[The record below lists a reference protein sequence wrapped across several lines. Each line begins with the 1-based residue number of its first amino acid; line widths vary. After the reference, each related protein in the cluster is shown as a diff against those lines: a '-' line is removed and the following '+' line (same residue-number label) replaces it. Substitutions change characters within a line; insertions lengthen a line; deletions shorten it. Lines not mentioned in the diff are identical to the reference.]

1 MAKKDNNPQEQTI
14 QAEEIVNEQLTEE
27 TTVEMAQED
36 APLDG
41 DNNSAEVGNETENYR
56 VKWQE
61 TQDLYMRLM
70 AEFDNF
76 RKRSR
81 REMDAFREYASE
93 NVLSALLPVL
103 DDFGRTLTAMEK
115 TDNLASIKAGISLV
129 TEKLHKTLEKEGL
142 NEIKSVGTP
151 FDSSLHEAIHSIEVE
166 EGKKGL
172 VLEEVEKGY
181 RLKDKVIRYVKVI
194 VGE

>member
-1 MAKKDNNPQEQTI
+1 MAKKDNNQKETTQQEETS
-14 QAEEIVNEQLTEE
+14 VNDQITDAVTEE
-27 TTVEMAQED
+27 PTTETAAVEVD
-36 APLDG
+36 TSTP
-41 DNNSAEVGNETENYR
+41 EVTVETENYR

-61 TQDLYMRLM
+61 TQDLYVRLM

-93 NVLSALLPVL
+93 TVLSALLPVL

-142 NEIKSVGTP
+142 NEIKAAGTP

-166 EGKKGL
+166 EDKKGT

-181 RLKDKVIRYVKVI
+181 RLKDKVIRYAKVI

>member
-1 MAKKDNNPQEQTI
+1 MAKKNNNPKDTEVMEETAVNGQITDAV
-14 QAEEIVNEQLTEE
+14 AEETPE
-27 TTVEMAQED
+27 VESDTQV
-36 APLDG
+36 
-41 DNNSAEVGNETENYR
+41 AEPVVETENWRQKY
-56 VKWQE
+56 QE
-61 TQDLYMRLM
+61 SQDLYMRLM

-93 NVLSALLPVL
+93 TVLSALLPVL
-103 DDFGRTLTAMEK
+103 DDFGRTLTVMEK
-115 TDNLASIKAGISLV
+115 TDNLASIKEGISLV

-142 NEIKSVGTP
+142 NEIKATGTP
-151 FDSSLHEAIHSIEVE
+151 FDSALHEAIHSVEVE
-166 EGKKGL
+166 EAKKGT

-181 RLKDKVIRYVKVI
+181 RLKDKVIRYSKVI

>member
-1 MAKKDNNPQEQTI
+1 MAKKDNNPKDTTLQS
-14 QAEEIVNEQLTEE
+14 EEAVNEQITDSVVEE
-27 TTVEMAQED
+27 TT
-36 APLDG
+36 APETDT
-41 DNNSAEVGNETENYR
+41 NAPETVNEGENYR
-56 VKWQE
+56 LKWQE
-61 TQDLYMRLM
+61 TQELYMRLM

-93 NVLSALLPVL
+93 TVLSALLPVL

-142 NEIKSVGTP
+142 NEIKAAGNP
-151 FDSSLHEAIHSIEVE
+151 FDSSLHEAIHSVEVE
-166 EGKKGL
+166 EGKKGT

-181 RLKDKVIRYVKVI
+181 RLKDKVIRYAKVI